1 MAFTLQVLP
10 RGDLILTGGETGI
23 ITVTLTI
30 PFACRFLQNCP
41 LYILAYIPDDVN
53 QDTCEVTTLA
63 QLSADD
69 VPCGAEFLNS
79 DIMKPKHISVTAIA
93 SGKFQTVNRE
103 FAVLLRISR
112 PAHPF
117 LHDKL
122 IKTVRVCTS
131 SMIIILKG
139 FR

>member
-1 MAFTLQVLP
+1 MP
-10 RGDLILTGGETGI
+10 RGDLILKGGETGI

-30 PFACRFLQNCP
+30 PFACRHGNCP
-41 LYILAYIPDDVN
+41 LYVLAYIPDDVD

-63 QLSADD
+63 QLDADN
-69 VPCGAEFLNS
+69 VPCGTAFLNS
-79 DIMKPKHISVTAIA
+79 EIMQPKHISVTAIA

-112 PAHPF
+112 PDHPF

-122 IKTVRVCTS
+122 IKTVRV
-131 SMIIILKG
+131 
-139 FR
+139 